1 MFTRLQTLRGKRI
14 LGTVN
19 AVGQSHKS
27 TSPRLFVRDRRSNLR
42 FLIDTGSDV
51 SIIPRSL
58 IKKVDV
64 RINYLLQAA
73 NESKIQVYGIKLL
86 ELDFGLTKQ
95 YKWTFIIAEVTTPIL
110 GADFMKVHCL
120 LPDLNKKILIDNTTL
135 VSTACI
141 SQHSQQPSVYLVT
154 NLPEV
159 KEEIR
164 RLLQQYPKLMQ
175 PPQYV
180 DKPNHNTVHYI
191 NTRGTPIYQK
201 PRRLQP
207 KLEKEVKQ
215 EFRNLLSVGVV
226 RQSQSPWAS
235 PIVVVKNNKGTRIAG
250 DYRRLNAQTIPDRYP
265 LPNLF
270 DFSANLSNS
279 KYFSCV
285 DLVRAYFNIPVYSPH
300 IKKTAVISPA
310 GLFEYTR
317 MPFGLKNAP
326 STFMRFIS
334 SVLNDLPFLFVYLD
348 DILVF
353 SNTKSQHL
361 EYLQILFQRLNDYG
375 LTINLKKSVF
385 CVESVEF
392 LGHRVTAE
400 GLKPTSQRIEFFKNL
415 SKPLTISGLRKLMGV
430 FNFYSRFVKNA
441 AQFMAPFY
449 ELLKIKSRKNDK
461 TKINWT
467 NDLDNAF
474 AAVKAAFSNFVLL
487 HFPQDDVHLLL
498 TTDAS
503 NVAIGG
509 VLEQVTATGERQPLA
524 FYSRKLT
531 DNESRWS
538 TYDKEL
544 LALYASVEHFRH
556 LVEGRELQLITDHK
570 PLIYMFQQKKPI
582 KLQRRSRY
590 IEYISQYTTQIKHVS
605 GLSNIVADALSRP
618 EVNMISNN
626 AAKLMPVTV
635 KNIAEAQENSE
646 EIQKLRISG
655 YRDHVLRDVKFND
668 QLLFCSFWQG
678 INRPV
683 VPNNLRFSVFRKLHD
698 ISHPGK
704 LTTFRLI
711 SRQYF
716 WPRMK
721 NNIREWV
728 QACHGCQRAKITKHT
743 VSPTGE
749 FKDCGR
755 FTHVHMDIV
764 ILPDS
769 DGYRYLCTFIDRK
782 TRWIEAEPLK
792 QITAEQIAK
801 VFYNTWISRYGV
813 PEKVT
818 SDRGPQFRSELFREL
833 CALLGIDAIQTTAY
847 NPKANGIIERW
858 HRVLKAGLMSRGGDW
873 LQELTTVLM
882 GLRAVP
888 KGKSFVSAAEMTFGQ
903 AIRLPGEFYSPSQE
917 IQNKSLFVKQL
928 RYSIGKIRPVPFNH
942 NSKNKIFVHPD
953 LNSCEQVFVR
963 VDRVRQPL
971 EPPYEGPFPV
981 VKRKPKY
988 FIIQLHNKQ
997 DSVSIDRLK
1006 PAYTLNAE
1014 LYEGIKKEATKEE
1027 PKSILKSNSWNIQE
1041 DSGKIGDSKYEK
1053 CGKSISLYKT
1063 NSCNNND
1070 SLPVPPVFNNDPLP
1084 LPPVLITSAPQQSE
1098 IKTSSSDK
1106 FYKTTRGRTIKPPV
1120 RFNL

>member
-1 MFTRLQTLRGKRI
+1 MFTRVQTLRGKRI
-14 LGTVN
+14 VGTVN
-19 AVGQSHKS
+19 AVGQPQKS

-58 IKKVDV
+58 LKKVDV
-64 RINYLLQAA
+64 GINYLLQAA

-86 ELDFGLTKQ
+86 ELDFGLSKQ
-95 YKWTFIIAEVTTPIL
+95 YKWNFIIAEVATPIL
-110 GADFMKVHCL
+110 GADFMEVHGL
-120 LPDLNKKILIDNTTL
+120 LPDLNKKILIDSTTL
-135 VSTACI
+135 VSTPCV
-141 SQHSQQPSVYLVT
+141 SQPSKQPSVYLVT
-154 NLPEV
+154 DLPEV

-164 RLLQQYPKLMQ
+164 QLLQQYPKLMQ
-175 PPQYV
+175 PPQYI
-180 DKPNHNTVHYI
+180 DEPNHNTVHYI
-191 NTRGTPIYQK
+191 NTRGTPVYQK
-201 PRRLQP
+201 SRRLQP

-215 EFRNLLSVGVV
+215 EFRNLLRVGVV

-235 PIVVVKNNKGTRIAG
+235 PIVLVKNNKGTRIAG
-250 DYRRLNAQTIPDRYP
+250 DYRRLNSKTIPDRYP

-270 DFSANLSNS
+270 DFSANLNNS

-326 STFMRFIS
+326 STFMRFINS
-334 SVLNDLPFLFVYLD
+334 ILSDLPFLFVYLD

-353 SNTKSQHL
+353 ANTKSQHL
-361 EYLQILFQRLNDYG
+361 EYLRILFQRLNNYG
-375 LTINLKKSVF
+375 LTINFKKSVF
-385 CVESVEF
+385 CAESVEF
-392 LGHRVTAE
+392 LGHTVTAE
-400 GLKPTSQRIEFFKNL
+400 GVKPTSQRIEFFRNL
-415 SKPLTISGLRKLMGV
+415 SRPLTISGLRKLIGV

-441 AQFMAPFY
+441 AQLMAPFY
-449 ELLKIKSRKNDK
+449 ELLKVKSRKNDK
-461 TKINWT
+461 TKIKWT
-467 NDLDNAF
+467 NDLNNAF

-487 HFPQDDVHLLL
+487 HFPQDDVQLQL

-531 DNESRWS
+531 DNESKWS

-544 LALYASVEHFRH
+544 LALYASVEHFRY
-556 LVEGRELQLITDHK
+556 LIEGRELQLITDHK

-590 IEYISQYTTQIKHVS
+590 IEYISQYTTKIKHVS

-618 EVNMISNN
+618 EVNVISNN
-626 AAKLMPVTV
+626 PSKLLMPVTV
-635 KNIAEAQENSE
+635 KNIAEAQENNE
-646 EIQKLRISG
+646 EIHKIRISG

-668 QLLFCSFWQG
+668 CVLFCSFWQG

-711 SRQYF
+711 SRRYF

-721 NNIREWV
+721 NDIRKWV

-749 FKDCGR
+749 FKDCSR

-801 VFYNTWISRYGV
+801 VFYNTWISRYGL
-813 PEKVT
+813 PERVT
-818 SDRGPQFRSELFREL
+818 SDRGPQFRSELFQEFCR
-833 CALLGIDAIQTTAY
+833 LLGIDAIQTTAY

-858 HRVLKAGLMSRGGDW
+858 HRVLKAGLMSCGGDW
-873 LQELTTVLM
+873 LQELPTVLM

-917 IQNKSLFVKQL
+917 MQNKSLFVKQL
-928 RYSIGKIRPVPFNH
+928 RNSISELRPVPFNH

-953 LNSCEQVFVR
+953 LNSCEYVFVR

-988 FIIQLHNKQ
+988 FIIQFHNKQ
-997 DSVSIDRLK
+997 DSISIDRLK

-1014 LYEGIKKEATKEE
+1014 LYGGVKKETRKEE
-1027 PKSILKSNSWNIQE
+1027 PKSILKNNSWNVWE
-1041 DSGKIGDSKYEK
+1041 DPGKIGDSKYEK
-1053 CGKSISLYKT
+1053 AGKPISLYKT
-1063 NSCNNND
+1063 NT
-1070 SLPVPPVFNNDPLP
+1070 FNNDPLP
-1084 LPPVLITSAPQQSE
+1084 IPPALITSAPQQLSE
-1098 IKTSSSDK
+1098 QKTSVSGK
-1106 FYKTTRGRTIKPPV
+1106 FYKTASGRSIKPPV